1 MAGPRVNGIFFA
13 MKQVSWSEAV
23 LLRIPQQRIKML
35 CEACKSGAG
44 IQRSHLGNTEVAP
57 GEYRGRTWGIQKS
70 HLGNTEVTPGEY
82 RGHTWG
88 IQRSH
93 LGNTEVT
100 PGVWVSPVLGDLL
113 PLSGWSDTVN
123 WPHQRIMHKELL
135 CVHFCCWQF

>member
-13 MKQVSWSEAV
+13 MKRVSWSEAV
-23 LLRIPQQRIKML
+23 LLRIPQQWIKML

-57 GEYRGRTWGIQKS
+57 GEYRGRTWGIQRS
-70 HLGNTEVTPGEY
+70 HLGNTEVAPGEY

-93 LGNTEVT
+93 LGNTEVASGEYRGHT
-100 PGVWVSPVLGDLL
+100 WGVGQSSPG
-113 PLSGWSDTVN
+113 
-123 WPHQRIMHKELL
+123 
-135 CVHFCCWQF
+135 